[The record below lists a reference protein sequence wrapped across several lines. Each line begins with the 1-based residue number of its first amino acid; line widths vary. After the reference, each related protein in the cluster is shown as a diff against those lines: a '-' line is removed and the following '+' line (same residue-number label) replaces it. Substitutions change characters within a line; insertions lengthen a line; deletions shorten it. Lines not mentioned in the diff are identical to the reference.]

1 MPFRGR
7 RSRCNVGALIIADTI
22 LGVPYYRLIWGG
34 LELLEGLRF
43 FAATALNVNLHIV
56 PHSRPLD

>member
-1 MPFRGR
+1 M
-7 RSRCNVGALIIADTI
+7 ALIIADTI

-56 PHSRPLD
+56 PHSRSLD